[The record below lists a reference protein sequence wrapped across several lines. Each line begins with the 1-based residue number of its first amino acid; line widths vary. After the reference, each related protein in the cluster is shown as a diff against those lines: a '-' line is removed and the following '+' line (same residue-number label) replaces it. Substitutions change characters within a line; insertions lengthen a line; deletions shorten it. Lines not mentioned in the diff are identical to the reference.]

1 MLPQKL
7 DSLLGPNTDITW
19 GIGLTQFNER
29 GLSSETIGHGSASSC
44 TLRVDLQNDLVIT
57 MTRSRAGEN
66 FEQNHERFISA
77 ITNSLVN

>member
-19 GIGLTQFNER
+19 GIGLTQFNEG